1 MWENIPHLPLCIRGH
16 STCMHRKTHPSAAG
30 DPSCV
35 VMRRCVICWSMTV
48 CLFNHS
54 FIQETCTKQCMR
66 NETSKRHHCRCL
78 VVSGLEVEIFRHLK
92 IQFRFRVTI
101 WFQNDSRC
109 ISIFPAKDFSEIL
122 NYNMPALIH
131 KQIKISQYNQNNV
144 ININNTIN
152 YTMIN

>member
-1 MWENIPHLPLCIRGH
+1 
-16 STCMHRKTHPSAAG
+16 MHEKWNVKTASLQVFG
-30 DPSCV
+30 CF
-35 VMRRCVICWSMTV
+35 RT
-48 CLFNHS
+48 
-54 FIQETCTKQCMR
+54 
-66 NETSKRHHCRCL
+66 
-78 VVSGLEVEIFRHLK
+78 EVEIFRHLK